1 MKRIP
6 LVSASIVLLL
16 FLPFGYPGNS
26 FAQDTLHI
34 GIIRFKTPELVLQT
48 YEPLFE
54 KVAKELDRVVS
65 LKLVDE
71 TDLGY
76 TLNEGMFDIGIF
88 PPFAYLRSK
97 EDFPDLAVFGS
108 HLIGGSDQFDGAI
121 MTLQTAPIQKI
132 LDLRGKRMMFVK
144 PSSTSGFLFP
154 KGVLKEHQIDIEAG
168 DLSFEFSG
176 GHDLSLMALLNHKV
190 DAIAVDK
197 RAVSEMDSLIEQVKV
212 IFPYSI
218 PYHAY
223 VFSPKLDQ
231 EIRNQIKTSIF
242 QAHKNPLLKG
252 LFPNSLGISQ
262 WSPQNDSYYNPLR
275 RFLRFVRVKPTL
287 KLTIEVK
294 NQASEAFKSKGDL
307 LDLLRDNL
315 ANELRETHRFLVTNI
330 THQNH
335 YHSLDLDISLI
346 DEAYHCQIY
355 LDDKRIEY
363 FTDISLDQFVDEV
376 PMGITKAVLDEFV
389 IESEILHTGEEWF
402 ITFGTN
408 DGLTTEDYQFTLVK
422 SDETTQAL
430 HAEHILSI
438 DPLNTYLSPS
448 LPLGEGDKLIIGY
461 RGTEFENSLHSNMP
475 GEIEPEESFW
485 QNKDNQWGV
494 IGLVVT
500 LIGVIIGS
508 FFSTRK
514 KKRFRTMLYE
524 SNKLL
529 LEYIQGRYK
538 LDNEIIAHKD
548 KINQFLEKGYISENQ
563 YLILRNRVDDIHHLI
578 NQIMNHPEDLE
589 LSLRKEVEDIIQDG
603 VITEKEYS
611 RLVAMVQK
619 NKPES

>member
-1 MKRIP
+1 MNRIP
-6 LVSASIVLLL
+6 LLGVSFLFSLLIA
-16 FLPFGYPGNS
+16 YPGHTH
-26 FAQDTLHI
+26 AQDTLHV

-48 YEPLFE
+48 YHPLFT
-54 KVAKELDRVVS
+54 KVAEGINKVVS
-65 LKLVDE
+65 IQLVDE

-76 TLNEGMFDIGIF
+76 TLNEGKFDIGIF

-97 EDFPDLAVFGS
+97 EDFPDLEVFGS
-108 HLIGGSDQFDGAI
+108 HLIGGSNQFDGAI
-121 MTLQTAPIQKI
+121 MTLQASPIQKI

-176 GHDLSLMALLNHKV
+176 GHDLSLKSLLNNEV

-197 RAVSEMDSLIEQVKV
+197 HAVSEMDSLMEKIKV

-223 VFSPKLDQ
+223 VFSPKLGQ
-231 EIRNQIKTSIF
+231 EIRDQIKTQIF
-242 QAHKNPLLKG
+242 QAHKNPLLKE

-262 WSPQNDSYYNPLR
+262 WSEQNDSYYNPLR
-275 RFLRFVRVKPTL
+275 RFLRFVRIKPTL
-287 KLTIEVK
+287 KLHIEVK

-315 ANELRETHRFLVTNI
+315 SNELRETHRFLVTNI

-335 YHSLDLDISLI
+335 FHSLDLDISLI
-346 DEAYHCQIY
+346 DEKYHCQIY
-355 LDDKRIEY
+355 LDAKRIEY
-363 FTDISLDQFVDEV
+363 FTDVSLDQFVDEI

-402 ITFGTN
+402 ITYGTN
-408 DGLTTEDYQFTLVK
+408 DGLKTEDYQFTLAK
-422 SDETTQAL
+422 SDGTSQAL
-430 HAEHILSI
+430 GSEDILSI

-448 LPLGEGDKLIIGY
+448 LPLGEGDKLTIGY

-475 GEIEPEESFW
+475 GATETEESFW

-589 LSLRKEVEDIIQDG
+589 LSLRKEVQEIIQDG

-611 RLVAMVQK
+611 RLVAIVQK
-619 NKPES
+619 NKPE